1 MIGEYGKEGEA
12 DMGQPGK
19 WRDPWQGSEKAQRQC
34 VCLCLHLHPH
44 CLRLQLVSVCRPYLT
59 FCLCLWSDRTS

>member
-1 MIGEYGKEGEA
+1 MGKR
-12 DMGQPGK
+12 GK
-19 WRDPWQGSEKAQRQC
+19 RTWANQENGGTLGRGVRKPSASVS